1 MGLFPA
7 RGEVVARPAANQQG
21 HTNTVVR
28 NILRNRGNMSILRN
42 RGNIN
47 ILRNRG
53 NINKRNRGNIN
64 TLRNRGYGKFNSTVQ

>member
-53 NINKRNRGNIN
+53 NINI
-64 TLRNRGYGKFNSTVQ
+64 LRNRGYGKFNSTVQ